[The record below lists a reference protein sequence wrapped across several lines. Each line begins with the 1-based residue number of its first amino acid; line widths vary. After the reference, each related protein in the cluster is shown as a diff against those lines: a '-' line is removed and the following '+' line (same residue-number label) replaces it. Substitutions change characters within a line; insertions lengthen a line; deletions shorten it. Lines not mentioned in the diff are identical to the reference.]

1 MLDFL
6 IYGSVG
12 YIGLIFR
19 LAMLIHFFRARP
31 EWYWFFVIIFFGPI
45 GAAVYFFVEVFPT
58 IRWKLPAFERMER
71 RKRKAWLE
79 TLILDSPSQEALAE
93 LALIERK
100 EGRNE
105 RAVELFGQALA
116 RADDIDCFYGRGL
129 ALLELDRPQ
138 EAIPD
143 LERAFDIDPTFK
155 FHESSLALA
164 EAYETAG
171 NDARAVQIYEA
182 VLGRTTVSKAYYN
195 YGRLLAKAGDS
206 ARAKQMMDEILS
218 KQHGLPRY
226 LKRQERPWVRKA
238 KAFLKLLKH
247 RHATA

>member
-6 IYGSVG
+6 IYSGFG
-12 YIGLIFR
+12 YIGVIFQ
-19 LAMLIHFFRARP
+19 LAMLIHFFRSRP
-31 EWYWFFVIIFFGPI
+31 EWYWFFVIIFFGPL
-45 GAAVYFFVEVFPT
+45 GAAVYFFVDVFPT

-79 TLILDSPSQEALAE
+79 ALIRESPSQEALSE
-93 LALIERK
+93 LAFIETK

-105 RAVELFGQALA
+105 RAIELFGEALA

-129 ALLELDRPQ
+129 ALLEVGRHE
-138 EAIPD
+138 EAITD
-143 LERAFDIDPTFK
+143 LKRAFDIDPTFK
-155 FHESSLALA
+155 FHEVSLALA

-171 NDARAVQIYEA
+171 DDAKAVQIYEA
-182 VLGRTTVSKAYYN
+182 VLGRTTVSRAYYH
-195 YGRLLAKAGDS
+195 YGRLLAKAGDPD
-206 ARAKQMMDEILS
+206 RASKMMDEILS

-238 KAFLKLLKH
+238 KAFLKNSQ
-247 RHATA
+247 AAA